1 MILWDR
7 YKINFNS
14 TVVRHKTDNNE
25 QADAVYVY
33 AVETTES

>member
-7 YKINFNS
+7 YKIKFNS
-14 TVVRHKTDNNE
+14 TVVRHKTGNNE
-25 QADAVYVY
+25 RADAVYVY

>member
-7 YKINFNS
+7 YKIKFNS

-25 QADAVYVY
+25 QADVVYVY
-33 AVETTES
+33 AVETSES